1 MVSAHGVEVLMQSLG
16 VGSADDDR
24 EFVAAHAATV
34 LINLSTEEPFKTAV
48 VRGNVVKESLKP
60 LVSGYAS
67 RPPQSST
74 FLSPNST
81 VFHFRTAYIQRYKS
95 NRKRCVTLALQV
107 ANGPESRLSAGGLVH
122 LRERAAQR
130 RTL

>member
-1 MVSAHGVEVLMQSLG
+1 MQSLG

-60 LVSGYAS
+60 LGSGYAS
-67 RPPQSST
+67 RPPVAT
-74 FLSPNST
+74 FLSPHST
-81 VFHFRTAYIQRYKS
+81 VFHFRTAYMQRYKS
-95 NRKRCVTLALQV
+95 NRKMGVTLALQV

-130 RTL
+130 RKL